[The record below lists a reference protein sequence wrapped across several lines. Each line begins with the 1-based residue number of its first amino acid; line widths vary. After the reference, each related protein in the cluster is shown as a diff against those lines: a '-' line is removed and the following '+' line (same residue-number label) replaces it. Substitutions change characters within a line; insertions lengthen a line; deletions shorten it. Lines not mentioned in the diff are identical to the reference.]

1 VTHNTKDLKK
11 AEEGGFGGHK
21 LKTWLEQARQFVES
35 LPKK

>member
-1 VTHNTKDLKK
+1 MKGWVM

-21 LKTWLEQARQFVES
+21 LKTWLEQARRLAET